1 MTQIHGEVAEGFG
14 AVGDAFADNFDDRGA
29 EGARLGS
36 KEMRQGVSCLFT
48 RTYILGLWCR
58 SPRLREEWQN
68 ETVRDTF

>member
-1 MTQIHGEVAEGFG
+1 MTAALKG
-14 AVGDAFADNFDDRGA
+14 
-29 EGARLGS
+29 RLGS
-36 KEMRQGVSCLFT
+36 KEMRQGASCPFT

>member
-1 MTQIHGEVAEGFG
+1 MTTALKG
-14 AVGDAFADNFDDRGA
+14 
-29 EGARLGS
+29 RLGS

-48 RTYILGLWCR
+48 RTYILGLWCL

>member
-1 MTQIHGEVAEGFG
+1 MARWQKGSGPSATPLPTTLMTAALKG
-14 AVGDAFADNFDDRGA
+14 
-29 EGARLGS
+29 RLGS
-36 KEMRQGVSCLFT
+36 KEMRQGVSCPFT